1 MCQLCSLDEEA
12 KYLLKKFDVIWK
24 KKNLPV
30 LCNI

>member
-24 KKNLPV
+24 KKKPAS
-30 LCNI
+30 IM